1 MMSNLVPRQKSSYP
15 PGHVPPRPTP
25 QPRPISTP
33 SPAPINV
40 VTIGV
45 AQECRCVFGLRD
57 RMAVSPCSIGR
68 DLSLAAMDAPDLMPA
83 GSMTGV
89 TYPGGPRLVMESN
102 IKRGSVACI
111 TATNWENAA

>member
-1 MMSNLVPRQKSSYP
+1 MKPLE
-15 PGHVPPRPTP
+15 
-25 QPRPISTP
+25 
-33 SPAPINV
+33 INV
-40 VTIGV
+40 VTVGT

-57 RMAVSPCSIGR
+57 RMAVAPSAITR

-102 IKRGSVACI
+102 IRRGADACI
-111 TATNWENAA
+111 TATNWEHAA

>member
-1 MMSNLVPRQKSSYP
+1 MKPLE
-15 PGHVPPRPTP
+15 
-25 QPRPISTP
+25 
-33 SPAPINV
+33 INV
-40 VTIGV
+40 VTVGT

-57 RMAVSPCSIGR
+57 RMAVSPSAITR

-102 IKRGSVACI
+102 IKRGGGTRI
-111 TATNWENAA
+111 TALNWEGVA